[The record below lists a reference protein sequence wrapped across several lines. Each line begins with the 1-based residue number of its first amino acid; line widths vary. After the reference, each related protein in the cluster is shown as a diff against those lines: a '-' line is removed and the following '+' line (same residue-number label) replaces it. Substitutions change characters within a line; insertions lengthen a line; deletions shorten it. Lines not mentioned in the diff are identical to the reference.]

1 MHAVHVSRSAFRGWL
16 FGMVTG
22 GALVLAGSLGL
33 GLPNRPAAVE
43 PPSVPITAGST
54 SSGAGLWE
62 TVVESDERPPRR
74 SNTAGATQ
82 TSTSL
87 VESDERPPR
96 RSKTAGATQPSSSL
110 PGNPGLDPQAT
121 QRCDTPAFSSGPGER
136 DLFASGSLL
145 FETCRMVGPGEGT
158 NSAK

>member
-16 FGMVTG
+16 CGMVTG

-62 TVVESDERPPRR
+62 TVV
-74 SNTAGATQ
+74 A
-82 TSTSL
+82 
-87 VESDERPPR
+87 SDERPPR
-96 RSKTAGATQPSSSL
+96 RSKTAGASQANTSITR
-110 PGNPGLDPQAT
+110 NMGLDPQGAE
-121 QRCDTPAFSSGPGER
+121 RCDTPSFSSGPGER
-136 DLFASGSLL
+136 DLFASGSKF

-158 NSAK
+158 DSAK

>member
-16 FGMVTG
+16 CGMVTG

-87 VESDERPPR
+87 
-96 RSKTAGATQPSSSL
+96 
-110 PGNPGLDPQAT
+110 PGNPGLDPQGT
-121 QRCDTPAFSSGPGER
+121 QQCDTPSFSFGPGAR
-136 DLFASGSLL
+136 DLFAPGSMF
-145 FETCRMVGPGEGT
+145 FETCHMVGPGE
-158 NSAK
+158 AK